1 MLSAYEHKLED
12 NRESNEKMQ
21 LLIENLEAEKRALNE
36 RLREAN
42 IRKIEIASAA
52 YLAKKTPSLAAEES

>member
-1 MLSAYEHKLED
+1 
-12 NRESNEKMQ
+12 MQ

-42 IRKIEIASAA
+42 LRKIEIASTSYFDRSRPVVAA
-52 YLAKKTPSLAAEES
+52 DN